1 MTWIELFQKKKVPKV
16 GTASKIFRIQKNNHG
31 CHFVLFYHLMDNS
44 TVEPENFVN
53 FGQGCVNLKFV
64 FSEQNNLK
72 LNLFWKRKYL

>member
-1 MTWIELFQKKKVPKV
+1 
-16 GTASKIFRIQKNNHG
+16 
-31 CHFVLFYHLMDNS
+31 MDNS

-72 LNLFWKRKYL
+72 LNLLSLILSSAVTKEVFKLRGDDIKTFCYPKWEVL